1 MPGLIVKLIASEG
14 DRVKHGQSMVI
25 VEAMKMENEI
35 GTPIDWVIESIRV
48 ELGKAVDKGSLMVLF
63 KGGRG

>member
-1 MPGLIVKLIASEG
+1 
-14 DRVKHGQSMVI
+14 MVI